1 MRIRSLRRLSLWQR
15 ASILIIAG
23 VVAGCSSGN
32 TRLATTQFNN
42 APGNQVTP
50 PANVGAT
57 NVATAPAPQASAPI
71 YTGSISSQ
79 PLQSPQVVQAPAGG
93 ANSGN
98 PVVSTGYGQWN
109 GASGAQITV
118 REGDTAYG
126 IARRYGVPLNALL
139 QTNGITNPS
148 QIKIGQTLV
157 LPRFSAGS
165 QNITTATVPA
175 AARPAPVAAL
185 APVSTPASSRT
196 SATAHIVAP
205 GDTLFS
211 LGRRFGVKPADIAA
225 ANGLPSVETI
235 KIGQRLVIPA
245 PGTAV
250 AAPVRAPQPTVT
262 ASLPTAPV
270 RAAPVRPAPGP
281 TAYVPP
287 AAPSAPESN
296 TAPAPQTSGAPQFQ
310 WPARGR
316 VVATFGR
323 KPNGE
328 HNDGINLA
336 VPEGAEVRA
345 ASAGTVAYAGSE
357 LRGYGNLILIRH
369 ENDYVTAYA
378 HNSELLVSRGD
389 RIAKGQVIARA
400 GQTGAVTSP
409 QLHFEIRQGSRPIDP
424 LVHLPEI

>member
-1 MRIRSLRRLSLWQR
+1 MRIRSLGRPTVWHR
-15 ASILIIAG
+15 ASILIVAG
-23 VVAGCSSGN
+23 VVAGCSAGN
-32 TRLATTQFNN
+32 TRLATSQFNAN
-42 APGNQVTP
+42 GNQIMP

-57 NVATAPAPQASAPI
+57 NLAAAPVASAPI
-71 YTGSISSQ
+71 YTSSVSSQ

-98 PVVSTGYGQWN
+98 PVVSTGFGQWN
-109 GASGAQITV
+109 SASGAQITV
-118 REGDTAYG
+118 QQGDTAYG
-126 IARRYGVPLNALL
+126 IARRYGVPLDALL
-139 QTNGITNPS
+139 RTNGITNPS
-148 QIKIGQTLV
+148 QIRIGQTLT
-157 LPRFSAGS
+157 LPRFSSGAG
-165 QNITTATVPA
+165 NTATASVPA
-175 AARPAPVAAL
+175 SGPAPAVAPS
-185 APVSTPASSRT
+185 PVSAPASSRT
-196 SATAHIVAP
+196 SATAHVVAP

-211 LGRRFGVKPADIAA
+211 LGRRFGVKPANIAA

-235 KIGQRLVIPA
+235 KVGQRLAIPA
-245 PGTAV
+245 PGAAV
-250 AAPVRAPQPTVT
+250 AAPVQAPRPTVT
-262 ASLPTAPV
+262 ASLPAAPV
-270 RAAPVRPAPGP
+270 QAAAPVRPAPGP

-287 AAPSAPESN
+287 A
-296 TAPAPQTSGAPQFQ
+296 TAPAPESKPAAPSPQTSGTPQFQ

-316 VVATFGR
+316 VIATFGR

-336 VPEGAEVRA
+336 VPQGAEVRA
-345 ASAGTVAYAGSE
+345 ASDGTVAYAGSE

-378 HNSELLVSRGD
+378 HNSEILVSRGD
-389 RIAKGQVIARA
+389 RITKGQVIARA